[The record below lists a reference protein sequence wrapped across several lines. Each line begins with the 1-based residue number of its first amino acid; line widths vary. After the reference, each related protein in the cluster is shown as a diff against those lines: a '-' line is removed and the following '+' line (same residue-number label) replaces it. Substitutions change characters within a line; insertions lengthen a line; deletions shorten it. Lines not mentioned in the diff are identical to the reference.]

1 MPEKIDNHL
10 YTCVCEEGFVG
21 AHCEIWENS
30 CLSAP
35 CYNGGTC
42 MMTVDGSLKCKC
54 GESYHGQFCESFKD
68 PCQENPCK
76 NGGSCVEIGGKV
88 ICECTHG
95 FEGENCE
102 KYNNFCD
109 TTPCEMGV
117 CVNSV
122 DGFSCIC
129 PPGQIGRR

>member
-1 MPEKIDNHL
+1 
-10 YTCVCEEGFVG
+10 
-21 AHCEIWENS
+21 
-30 CLSAP
+30 
-35 CYNGGTC
+35 
-42 MMTVDGSLKCKC
+42 MTVDGSLKCKC